1 MEVCRLGFKTYI
13 LARVSQL
20 YSRTIDKIGHGPDLV
35 KKKDSVQPWPCGIY
49 RYVLPRRYPYAAAS

>member
-20 YSRTIDKIGHGPDLV
+20 YSRTIDKIRHGSALV
-35 KKKDSVQPWPCGIY
+35 KNFIWHKCQPA
-49 RYVLPRRYPYAAAS
+49 VSNATF